1 MQAVKNFFA
10 SLDKKTVQQFVTVVG
25 IILFFVLTMTT
36 AILHVATDWDVTGW
50 FVASLVTAFIT
61 GVAGKD
67 IFMETA

>member
-10 SLDKKTVQQFVTVVG
+10 GLDKKTVQQFITVVG
-25 IILFFVLTMTT
+25 IILFFALTLTT
-36 AILHVATDWDVTGW
+36 ALLSVMTDWDTTGW

-61 GVAGKD
+61 AVAGKD